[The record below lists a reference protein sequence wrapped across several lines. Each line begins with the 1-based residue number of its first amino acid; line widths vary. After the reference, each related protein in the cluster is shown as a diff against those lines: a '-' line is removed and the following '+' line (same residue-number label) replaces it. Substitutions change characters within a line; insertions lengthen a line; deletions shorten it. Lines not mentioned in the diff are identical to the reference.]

1 MSNRCILGIA
11 LNIYEKVTAMSYIP
25 DSELVLTPD
34 GKIYHLGLRP
44 GDIAETIITVGDPER
59 VKRISRHFDSVEVE
73 AGKREFVAHTGRVGQ
88 KRITV
93 LSTGIGPDNI
103 DIAINEL
110 DALVNFDFDRRAVKE
125 SLTSL
130 RLIRLGTS
138 GAIQEDL
145 DPGTLV
151 ISRFGIGLDNL
162 MYYYQYQNTLRESEL
177 WEALQ
182 EFLSYHFTL
191 PTTPY
196 VFEGSGLLAE
206 SLSKGLEQGITLT
219 SPGFYGPQGR
229 QLRAP
234 VRFGGPELDQL
245 RHFRFGSFRI
255 TNFEMETSALFGLAR
270 LLGHEAISCN
280 VILGNR
286 IKKTFVDSPYAVVD
300 HMIELQLERIAA
312 L

>member
-1 MSNRCILGIA
+1 MPNLCILGFA
-11 LNIYEKVTAMSYIP
+11 LNTTENVTAMPSIP

-34 GKIYHLGLRP
+34 GKVYHLGLRP
-44 GDIAETIITVGDPER
+44 GDIAETILTVGDPER
-59 VKRISRHFDSVEVE
+59 VKRISRHFDSIEVQ
-73 AGKREFVAHTGRVGQ
+73 AGKREFVAHTGRIGQ
-88 KRITV
+88 KRLTV

-103 DIAINEL
+103 DIAVNEL
-110 DALVNFDFDRRAVKE
+110 DALVNFDFDRRTIRE
-125 SLTSL
+125 SLTPL

-145 DPGTLV
+145 DPGALV

-162 MYYYQYQNTLRESEL
+162 MHYYQFQNTLRESEL

-191 PTTPY
+191 PTAPY
-196 VFEGSGLLAE
+196 VFEGNGPLAE
-206 SLSKGLEQGITLT
+206 SLGKGLEQGITLT

-234 VRFGGPELDQL
+234 VRFGGAELDQL
-245 RHFRFGSFRI
+245 RHFRFGAYRI

-286 IKKTFVDSPYAVVD
+286 IKKTFVDDPYAVVD
-300 HMIELQLERIAA
+300 RMIELQLERIAA